1 MQQDKSTYGLVG
13 YPVKHSLSPLMHNA
27 AFQELGVDAVY
38 QLFPLQEAELDGF
51 FADLKKDGSPIF
63 GLNVTVPYKE
73 KVLVYMDSL
82 SPFADK
88 VRAVNTVVV
97 SSKRKLTGH
106 NTDGPGFLTHLTE
119 LGFDTAGKRV
129 SILGAGGAA
138 RAIVSVLCLIPQRP
152 EAVRIYDVDYDKAA
166 VLVRDLGQRFDTG
179 LVEIVNSLD
188 DLQLEMTDLLINATP
203 IGMKADD
210 PCLVEGF
217 DLQHGMLVYDLI
229 YNPAETRLLKWAKE
243 QGAKTSNGLGM
254 LYYQGVLAFQHW
266 ADVQLEKA
274 VKDKMWASLQTG
286 LKS

>member
-1 MQQDKSTYGLVG
+1 MEQHRSTYGLVG

-38 QLFPLQEAELDGF
+38 ELFPLQEDELDSF
-51 FADLKKDGSPIF
+51 FSDLKKDGSPIF

-73 KVLVYMDSL
+73 KVFGYMDSL
-82 SPFADK
+82 SPFAEK
-88 VRAVNTVVV
+88 VRAVNTVVI
-97 SSKRKLTGH
+97 SAKRKLTGY

-119 LGFDTAGKRV
+119 QGFDTTGKQV

-138 RAIVSVLCLIPQRP
+138 RAVVSVLCLVP
-152 EAVRIYDVDYDKAA
+152 ERAETVRIYDVDLDKAES
-166 VLVRDLGQRFDTG
+166 LVQDLGQRFDTG
-179 LVEIVNSLD
+179 QVEVVNSLD
-188 DLQLEMTDLLINATP
+188 DLNVETADLLINATP
-203 IGMKADD
+203 VGMKTDD
-210 PCLVEGF
+210 PCLLEGF
-217 DLQHGMLVYDLI
+217 QLKRDVLVYDLI

-254 LYYQGVLAFQHW
+254 LFYQGVLAFQHW
-266 ADVQLEKA
+266 ADVQLDKA